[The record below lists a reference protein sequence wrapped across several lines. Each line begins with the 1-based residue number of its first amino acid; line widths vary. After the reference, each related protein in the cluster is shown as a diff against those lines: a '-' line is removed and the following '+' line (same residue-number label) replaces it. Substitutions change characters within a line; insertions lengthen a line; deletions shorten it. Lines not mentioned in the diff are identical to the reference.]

1 MNIRC
6 IEILNIF
13 INSNGEQNVDYLAN
27 KFGISKR
34 MIRYDI
40 DEINSFLKQNSM
52 KEIEKKPNSPLKF
65 HLSKEE
71 KDSLINIINNINV
84 QSYIFSTEE
93 RVGIL
98 LYELLSTSSECTYST
113 LQNKL
118 AISKTTLV
126 NDIKRVKNWLSKFE
140 ITVSKI
146 SNKGIKIDGEESKI
160 RKAMI
165 SLLIENNK
173 YNIIEALE
181 KVYNNGNKNIIDN
194 IKNFDINKDNM
205 NYIKELIRDVEKEL
219 GIFSEEDFMN
229 LVIVIFVIVNR
240 HIAKQINIQE
250 VEVKDEILSDN
261 NDTKMIESHFESVSN
276 SNDNKYFN
284 NNREIKRN
292 EVSDI
297 DNKKNYKSSKDKKE
311 GINDLK
317 DLYKKEYEAALE
329 VSNKLREK
337 FSISITHDEI
347 NIITSKIL
355 SGSKSENNIFDSRD
369 YFDAC
374 YIADKIIYN
383 IKDLIKKDF
392 NLDSN
397 LYEGFINHLKS
408 LIFRLKYNVVS
419 KNPILDTIISNYNK
433 EFTLVKE
440 ASRFI
445 EEKFQYPLS
454 DDEVGYL
461 LMYIEAGIEKSKRE
475 DNDIKNIIIVCSA
488 GFATGRLLEAKI
500 KNNFK
505 VNILGVTSVHNI
517 KRFINLKNYNEDKGK
532 ERDKGIYI
540 DSDIEIESKET
551 QINKIDYIISS
562 IDVEDKYGISIVKV
576 SPILSEDDMDNLK
589 NIFRF
594 RKTFEVD
601 YPKEDESDLKEK
613 LDFSFNKIA
622 LNESNLNNFKSIKIK
637 DINKNQVNKH
647 RDNNIERSF
656 IDRDK
661 DKGINKQI
669 DNTLNLQNILQL
681 NDISEMIENEE
692 FYKNLIDII
701 EKSCKV
707 LNKNNL
713 INDLKRYFH
722 IDNNIATSIE
732 AYISEENIQL
742 NLEAKDWKEAIEL
755 SAAPLLKNK
764 YITEDYVKEMI
775 NNVEKLGPYIVVDD
789 EIAIPHAK
797 PGKYVN
803 SFGIT
808 INTFKTPIIFGS
820 HKNVRILITIAS
832 ISSENHIDLI
842 TQIMKL
848 IEDES
853 FIELL
858 INSTNAQKDYILK
871 KICSLKS

>member
-205 NYIKELIRDVEKEL
+205 NYIKELIRDLEKEL

-517 KRFINLKNYNEDKGK
+517 KRFIDLKNYNEDKGK

-601 YPKEDESDLKEK
+601 YPKEDESDFKEK

-637 DINKNQVNKH
+637 DINKNQVNKQ

-661 DKGINKQI
+661 NKGINKQI

-722 IDNNIATSIE
+722 IDNNVATSIE
-732 AYISEENIQL
+732 AYINEENIQL

-755 SAAPLLKNK
+755 SAVPLLKNK

-775 NNVEKLGPYIVVDD
+775 NNVENLGPYIVVDD

-853 FIELL
+853 LIKLL

-871 KICSLKS
+871 KIWS